1 MICKKQ
7 YYEQY
12 NSETLPDRGVIDGI
26 SRDRTR
32 RNGVVGVTSYQH
44 FIGAVNPNFNQ
55 GIVLN
60 LTDQEQEYRRQFNGG
75 SNRLRERYYKQC
87 AVCFLAIVGITLYVV
102 NFL

>member
-7 YYEQY
+7 YYQQY
-12 NSETLPDRGVIDGI
+12 NSETLPDRCAMDGI
-26 SRDRTR
+26 SRDGIVT
-32 RNGVVGVTSYQH
+32 GTSYQH
-44 FIGAVNPNFNQ
+44 FIGALNTNYNQ

-75 SNRLRERYYKQC
+75 CIRIRERYYKQS
-87 AVCFLAIVGITLYVV
+87 AVCFLFILGITMYLV